1 MQNQLADS
9 LFLCKVYE
17 ISALSGCCPT
27 SQRPENQATQSLAP
41 TLEVRV
47 WCLPSA
53 GLAKCRDPG
62 WYVCYRGWTGVC
74 AAVQLSIEADM
85 SMEGTR
91 PITEPKG
98 LEHRLTKVL
107 GFPRADLTS
116 HWIKPSNH
124 SEQSRGMV
132 KFLFYK
138 NSVRKGEERRE
149 GREGGRR
156 GEKGRKEKGG
166 EGREGKR

>member
-1 MQNQLADS
+1 
-9 LFLCKVYE
+9 
-17 ISALSGCCPT
+17 
-27 SQRPENQATQSLAP
+27 
-41 TLEVRV
+41 
-47 WCLPSA
+47 
-53 GLAKCRDPG
+53 
-62 WYVCYRGWTGVC
+62 
-74 AAVQLSIEADM
+74 M

-116 HWIKPSNH
+116 HCIKPSNH